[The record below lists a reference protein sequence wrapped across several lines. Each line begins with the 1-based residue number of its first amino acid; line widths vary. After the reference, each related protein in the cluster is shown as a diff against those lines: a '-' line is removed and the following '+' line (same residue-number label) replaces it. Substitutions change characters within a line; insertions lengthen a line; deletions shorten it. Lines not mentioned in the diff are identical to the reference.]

1 MPLRLSITTPI
12 HSLLMQN
19 HRRHN
24 GTGATTGTTEL
35 TTQQRQ
41 QMNTVPTPPATSKTL
56 VLLRQLLQTSSVSEG
71 EKDVPAHRKKHNNN
85 LILPL
90 ACSNTDLSQKID
102 RRRTGSFALWLLL
115 RRRRR
120 IPRAANHSS
129 FFFFWA
135 AALEWYNESVCEG
148 KFVHL

>member
-1 MPLRLSITTPI
+1 
-12 HSLLMQN
+12 MQN

-41 QMNTVPTPPATSKTL
+41 QMNTVPTPPATSKNSPP
-56 VLLRQLLQTSSVSEG
+56 QSSSSVNFFKLPPFLKAK
-71 EKDVPAHRKKHNNN
+71 KDVPAHRKKHNKN

-102 RRRTGSFALWLLL
+102 RRRTGSFAFWLLL

-120 IPRAANHSS
+120 RRIPHAAHHSS

-135 AALEWYNESVCEG
+135 AALEWYNESFCEG